1 MWASTLWKG
10 RWFFWQA
17 SVESHLEH
25 SLGFPPPEDH
35 LSWKRS
41 SSYSM
46 NKKCRS
52 SPRHDVELAKDVK
65 TENRYCCGSPVV
77 VPSAFQMLYTK
88 LVLIGKVSLLGP
100 LMRTLV
106 SVLLDHW

>member
-1 MWASTLWKG
+1 MGQPS
-10 RWFFWQA
+10 
-17 SVESHLEH
+17 LERQML
-25 SLGFPPPEDH
+25 SLAGIREIPSRTFPGFPSSPRP
-35 LSWKRS
+35 LSWKHS

-52 SPRHDVELAKDVK
+52 SPHHDVGLAEDVK
-65 TENRYCCGSPVV
+65 TEDECCCGPPVV

-88 LVLIGKVSLLGP
+88 LVLIGKVRLLGP

-106 SVLLDHW
+106 SVLSDHW